1 MQIKPINPKK
11 FAGSQV
17 PLEHMIFKKV
27 YLNIHILAFAKVL
40 SDLQKGQVIV
50 GWCGQRKQYDGDRV

>member
-11 FAGSQV
+11 FSGSQV

-50 GWCGQRKQYDGDRV
+50 G